1 MQASSRAA
9 QPSARLQWLAR
20 AGYAARG
27 TVFIILGYFTAV
39 AAFDAHARPLD
50 SKDALRALLA
60 HPLGE
65 VLLGAVAGG
74 LLCFAL
80 WREAQCF
87 LDADG
92 CGGDLKGLSRRL
104 TYGAAGLFYAMFGA
118 VALSMMIGAGRQDTD
133 SAVRDWTAWLLG
145 QPMGQW
151 LVGAIG
157 LSIVAAGLCIGVA
170 GIRAE
175 FKQRLALTE
184 KPRWLVTALG
194 CLGYLTRAVVFSI
207 IGAFLIF
214 AAWDSN
220 AHEATGLAGALQAIK
235 RQPYGAILLG
245 LTAAGLF
252 AFGAYGIAEAAFR
265 WIDGKCPAAERS
277 SWQRA

>member
-1 MQASSRAA
+1 MQASSRTA
-9 QPSARLQWLAR
+9 QPSAPPQWLAR

-27 TVFIILGYFTAV
+27 IVFCILGYFTAV
-39 AAFDAHARPLD
+39 AAFDAHAQPID

-60 HPLGE
+60 HPLGD
-65 VLLGAVAGG
+65 VLLFAVAAG
-74 LLCFAL
+74 LMCFAL

-87 LDADG
+87 LDSDG
-92 CGGDLKGLSRRL
+92 CGSDLKGLSRRVI
-104 TYGAAGLFYAMFGA
+104 YGAAGLFYAVFA
-118 VALSMMIGAGRQDTD
+118 SVAFSMMIGAGRQNTD
-133 SAVRDWTAWLLG
+133 DAVRDWTAWLLG
-145 QPMGQW
+145 KPMGPW
-151 LVGAIG
+151 LVGAVG
-157 LSIVAAGLCIGVA
+157 LSIIVAGLCIGIA

-175 FKQRLALTE
+175 FKDRLALTE
-184 KPRWLVTALG
+184 KPRWLVTTLG

-245 LTAAGLF
+245 VTAAGLF

-265 WIDGKCPAAERS
+265 WIDGKCPAAERPL
-277 SWQRA
+277 WQRA